1 MENIISEFINIES
14 SIDGLYR
21 EAAVKLCITDTE
33 LRIFYVILIEGSG
46 CNQSSLYKK
55 TGITRSTVNPALHQ
69 MMKKGLIEL
78 QKGDGR
84 NVRVLL
90 TDSGKELADNTA
102 GRILAIE
109 NEIFARWTEKE
120 RERFLSFNRR
130 YMTEFAERVK
140 EL

>member
-21 EAAVKLCITDTE
+21 EAAVKLRITDTE
-33 LRIFYVILIEGSG
+33 LRILYVILIEGNG
-46 CNQSSLYKK
+46 CNQSSLYRK
-55 TGITRSTVNPALHQ
+55 TGITRSTVNSALHQ
-69 MMKKGLIEL
+69 MQKKGFIEL

-90 TDSGKELADNTA
+90 TDSGKELADKTA
-102 GRILAIE
+102 ARIISIE
-109 NEIFARWTEKE
+109 NGIFAQWTEAEK
-120 RERFLSFNRR
+120 ERFLSFNRR
-130 YMTEFAERVK
+130 YMTELAERIK